1 VDLVESAA
9 GPAKEKITI
18 NINKKVAYGLGLV
31 TMVALACLG
40 VASVS
45 QDGTGGPN
53 IEACKTL
60 PQEDVQACMKKA
72 VTEFMEQD
80 KANMEQALVSLP
92 ASAQGS
98 GTLQPLSKPLSHFP
112 RASQACAITRVW
124 PSGGGDI
131 TPCACPAA

>member
-1 VDLVESAA
+1 MESVPRSSVDLVESAA

-53 IEACKTL
+53 IEACKKL

-80 KANMEQALVSLP
+80 KANMEQAQVSLP
-92 ASAQGS
+92 ASGQWHPPAS
-98 GTLQPLSKPLSHFP
+98 LRQPHR
-112 RASQACAITRVW
+112 RA
-124 PSGGGDI
+124 P
-131 TPCACPAA
+131 